1 MKRVC
6 RCFLLIGTLFVM
18 LPAAFSDE
26 VLTVG
31 DASAGKLTF
40 DHLCLYCHSNDEDST
55 IGPSL
60 EGIGERR
67 SVAWLNAWLK
77 NPDNMIKKDMD
88 AKDVRDNSRYNMAM
102 PTLPIMQDDVKRA
115 DVIAYLLT
123 SF

>member
-1 MKRVC
+1 MKCIC
-6 RCFLLIGTLFVM
+6 RCFLLISTLFVM
-18 LPAAFSDE
+18 SPVAFSDE
-26 VLTVG
+26 VLVVG
-31 DASAGKLTF
+31 DASAGKATF
-40 DHLCLYCHSNDEDST
+40 DHLCLYCHTNDEDRT

-77 NPDNMIKKDMD
+77 NPDDMIKKDMD
-88 AKDVRDNSRYNMAM
+88 AKDVRDNNKYNMAM

>member
-1 MKRVC
+1 MKCVY
-6 RCFLLIGTLFVM
+6 RCFILIGTLFVM
-18 LPAAFSDE
+18 LPLAFSDE
-26 VLTVG
+26 ELTAG

-40 DHLCLYCHSNDEDST
+40 DHLCLYCHTNNEDNT

-67 SVAWLNAWLK
+67 SAAWLNGWLK
-77 NPDNMIKKDMD
+77 SPREMIEKDED
-88 AKDVRDNSRYNMAM
+88 AKDVRDNSKYNMAM